1 MAHIAPFL
9 NAARLRKRLRR
20 HSVPRARPAWTPDAA
35 CPDASYTTSEDEGFV
50 AAGNVHALLLAG
62 QRPGQDPLAAHFGM
76 DLKALIPIAGEPMVS
91 RVARTLLNHP
101 AIGRLTILA
110 QEVDRIA
117 GEPGCAWLARDP
129 RVTFA
134 TAADTISGTVAYAM
148 GAPSHAAPV
157 LVTTADHALLT
168 CDMIDDFLAQAY
180 AARADVSAAVV
191 GRKALVAVM
200 PDARRT
206 WLPFRDQACSG
217 ANLFLLSSARARLA
231 VEFWSS
237 VESDRKK
244 ARRILSAFGVPLA
257 IAVALRLLTLRQ
269 AMMRAGYKLGV
280 TATAVVM
287 NDPIA
292 CIDVD
297 KPSDHALATR
307 LLEARA

>member
-1 MAHIAPFL
+1 MS
-9 NAARLRKRLRR
+9 K
-20 HSVPRARPAWTPDAA
+20 
-35 CPDASYTTSEDEGFV
+35 GQ
-50 AAGNVHALLLAG
+50 VHALLLAG
-62 QRPGQDPLAAHFGM
+62 QRPGPDPLAAHFGM
-76 DLKALIPIAGEPMVS
+76 ELKALIPIAGEPMVS

-101 AIGRLTILA
+101 AVGLVTILA
-110 QEVDRIA
+110 QDVERIA
-117 GEPGCAWLARDP
+117 AEPGCAWLTRDP
-129 RVTFA
+129 RVVFS
-134 TAADTISGTVAYAM
+134 AASETISGTVAYAM
-148 GAPSHAAPV
+148 GAPSPEAPV

-168 CDMIDDFLAQAY
+168 GAMIDDFLAQAC
-180 AARADVSAAVV
+180 ASGADVSAAVV
-191 GRKALVAVM
+191 GRKSLIAVM

-217 ANLFLLSSARARLA
+217 ANLFLLSSARARI
-231 VEFWSS
+231 VVDFWSS
-237 VESDRKK
+237 VEADRKK

-269 AMMRAGYKLGV
+269 AMMRAGRKLGV

-297 KPSDHALATR
+297 KPSDHALATQ